1 MSWAPLLAIALAAN
15 PDLDKAAKLVAD
27 LQYAEA
33 QGALDAAL
41 KRPGNDRD
49 TMLRIYEL
57 QGIVYG
63 TLNQSAKAVKAF
75 QALLTLAP
83 DHKLTG
89 DNPPRVMTPFY
100 EARGRA
106 ADTGRL
112 DAKALPAAMTQGRV
126 AQLAVEVTS
135 DPLKMVKKVRFHLKV
150 DDKAWAEQVTDVVG
164 RNASVSTDANEVK
177 WYAELL
183 GDREAALFEL
193 GNAAAPRTDGSAP
206 VAKSEIKAAPSEEVS
221 APPAP
226 PAASATAEV
235 SSGTSGV
242 RVAAYG
248 VFAAGVVGL
257 GVGAALGIVSFM
269 NRNTINNAMRDSN
282 GNVTGLTQTQA
293 YALDAQV
300 HTFATVANVLFGVGG
315 ALAATGV
322 VLFIVSPSSAGSV
335 ALAPAGNGFVLSGA
349 F

>member
-1 MSWAPLLAIALAAN
+1 MSWAPLLAMALAAN

-27 LQYAEA
+27 LQYSEA

-41 KRPGNDRD
+41 KRPANDRE
-49 TMLRIYEL
+49 TVLRIYEL

-106 ADTGRL
+106 ADGGRL

-135 DPLKMVKKVRFHLKV
+135 DPLKMVKKVRFHLKA
-150 DDKAWAEQVTDVVG
+150 DDKAWTEQVADVVG
-164 RNASVSTDANEVK
+164 RNASVSTDAGEVK

-193 GNAAAPRTDGSAP
+193 GNAAAPRSDGAP
-206 VAKSEIKAAPSEEVS
+206 VAKAEIKPAPQEEVS

-226 PAASATAEV
+226 PAATATAEV
-235 SSGTSGV
+235 SSGTSGL

-269 NRNTINNAMRDSN
+269 NRNTINNAMRDAN

-322 VLFIVSPSSAGSV
+322 VLFIVSPSSSGSV
-335 ALAPAGNGFVLSGA
+335 ALAPAGNGFVLSGS